1 MNCLGQEKGKAIEN
15 NIIKDVRNL
24 LILKNE
30 IDDNTK

>member
-1 MNCLGQEKGKAIEN
+1 MNCLGQEKGKTIEN